1 MKQIHVSFNSRK
13 KIALV
18 WFFPATNRRPRA
30 LQFYCVPSFDL
41 CTTDSSNNKISI
53 LLKTLTREKNNTFP
67 SLIFLELHTLFF
79 TKSCIFATFG
89 SHRGHQWYYWFEVC
103 RLHLSSATSDLT
115 IPIESV
121 MIKSTIRIHCKH
133 LVLSTSIALPRKRP
147 FYSHMSDVV
156 KLRCYQSKP
165 IADHVIGSV
174 FCDSVRRRSFGYG
187 MRVPRPVATVATRN
201 RT

>member
-1 MKQIHVSFNSRK
+1 M
-13 KIALV
+13 

-53 LLKTLTREKNNTFP
+53 LLKTLTTEKDNTFP
-67 SLIFLELHTLFF
+67 SLIFLELHTPFF
-79 TKSCIFATFG
+79 HQVICIFATFG
-89 SHRGHQWYYWFEVC
+89 SRRGHQWYYWFEVC

-121 MIKSTIRIHCKH
+121 MIKSTIRIQCKH
-133 LVLSTSIALPRKRP
+133 LVLSTSIALPHKRP
-147 FYSHMSDVV
+147 FCSHMSDVV

-165 IADHVIGSV
+165 IADHVTGSV